1 MQNKEQMIS
10 IVTGAASGMGRDI
23 ALRQAADGFL
33 VYGLDVDASGLE
45 ETARLSKTDMRVFTC
60 DVSDPEQVAR
70 VFVDIDKS
78 GLQLRNYVAAAG
90 IGLYCKFHEM
100 THEQMLRLISVNLIG
115 VLEPARQAIPRM
127 RAGASMVFIA
137 SVQATHSLYDAV
149 VYAATKGAVVTAA
162 RTLALEAGER
172 GIRVNSIAPG
182 TIDTPMLQRDLSKM
196 NREEQGEFL
205 IKVNAANALGRV
217 GTVTDVSDLV
227 TYLLSDQAAYV
238 TAANVYVDGGFSA
251 VKKF

>member
-1 MQNKEQMIS
+1 MQNTERMIS

-33 VYGLDVDASGLE
+33 VYGLDVDTSGLE
-45 ETARLSKTDMRVFTC
+45 ETARLSKTDMRVITC

-127 RAGASMVFIA
+127 KSGASMVFIA

-172 GIRVNSIAPG
+172 GIRVNSVAPG

>member
-1 MQNKEQMIS
+1 MIS

-60 DVSDPEQVAR
+60 DVSDPEQVAQ

-127 RAGASMVFIA
+127 KAGASMVFIA

-217 GTVTDVSDLV
+217 GSVTDVSDLV

>member
-1 MQNKEQMIS
+1 
-10 IVTGAASGMGRDI
+10 
-23 ALRQAADGFL
+23 
-33 VYGLDVDASGLE
+33 
-45 ETARLSKTDMRVFTC
+45 
-60 DVSDPEQVAR
+60 
-70 VFVDIDKS
+70 
-78 GLQLRNYVAAAG
+78 
-90 IGLYCKFHEM
+90 
-100 THEQMLRLISVNLIG
+100 
-115 VLEPARQAIPRM
+115 
-127 RAGASMVFIA
+127 MVFIA

-196 NREEQGEFL
+196 NREEQGEFMV
-205 IKVNAANALGRV
+205 KVNSANALGRV
-217 GTVTDVSDLV
+217 GTVKDVSDLV

-238 TAANVYVDGGFSA
+238 TATNVYVDGGFSA

>member
-1 MQNKEQMIS
+1 MQNSEQMIS
-10 IVTGAASGMGRDI
+10 VVTGAASGMGRDI
-23 ALRQAADGFL
+23 AIRQAADGFL
-33 VYGLDVDASGLE
+33 VYGLDVDAVGLE
-45 ETARLSKTDMRVFTC
+45 ETKRISGTNMKVFTC
-60 DVSDPEQVAR
+60 DVSDPVQVSK
-70 VFVDIDKS
+70 VFEDVDKS
-78 GLQLRNYVAAAG
+78 GKQVRNYVAAAG
-90 IGLYCKFHEM
+90 IGLYCKFDEM

-115 VLEPARQAIPRM
+115 VLEPARQALPRM
-127 RAGASMVFIA
+127 KAGASMVFIA

-196 NREEQGEFL
+196 NREEQGEFMV
-205 IKVNAANALGRV
+205 KVNSANALGRV
-217 GTVTDVSDLV
+217 GTVEDVSDLV

-238 TAANVYVDGGFSA
+238 TATNVYVDGGFSA

>member
-1 MQNKEQMIS
+1 MLS

-70 VFVDIDKS
+70 VFVDIDNS

-127 RAGASMVFIA
+127 KAGASMVFIA

>member
-1 MQNKEQMIS
+1 MIS
-10 IVTGAASGMGRDI
+10 VVTGAASGMGRDI
-23 ALRQAADGFL
+23 AIRQAADGFL
-33 VYGLDVDASGLE
+33 VYGLDVDTAGLE
-45 ETARLSKTDMRVFTC
+45 ETKRISGTDMKVFTC
-60 DVSDPEQVAR
+60 DVSDPVQVSK
-70 VFVDIDKS
+70 VFDDIDGS
-78 GLQLRNYVAAAG
+78 GHTVQNYVAAAG
-90 IGLYCKFHEM
+90 IGLYCKFDEM

-115 VLEPARQAIPRM
+115 VLEPARQALPRM
-127 RAGASMVFIA
+127 KAGASMVFIA

-172 GIRVNSIAPG
+172 AIRVNSIAPG

-196 NREEQGEFL
+196 NREEQGEFMV
-205 IKVNAANALGRV
+205 KVNSANALGRV
-217 GTVTDVSDLV
+217 GTVKDVSDLV

-238 TAANVYVDGGFSA
+238 TATNVYVDGGFSA